1 MHKELGNLPDV
12 SLHKCMYFPM
22 SDTGMFGSYFHG
34 NEVHGPQMLFMGQLF
49 ASDLALYLKTSL
61 IIFYSENIKMFFI
74 IILFSKLNKSL
85 CI

>member
-1 MHKELGNLPDV
+1 MHKELGNLPDI

-49 ASDLALYLKTSL
+49 ASD
-61 IIFYSENIKMFFI
+61 
-74 IILFSKLNKSL
+74 
-85 CI
+85 